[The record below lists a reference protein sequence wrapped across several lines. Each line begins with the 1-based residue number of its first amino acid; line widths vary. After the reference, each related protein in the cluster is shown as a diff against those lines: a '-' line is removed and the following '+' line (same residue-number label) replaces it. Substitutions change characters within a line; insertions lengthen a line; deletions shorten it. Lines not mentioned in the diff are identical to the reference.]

1 MHLNKVSKSASFLCY
16 IFLFC
21 TKSDNDWYFF
31 YINHSIEI
39 FTLQHLHQII
49 LTELV
54 LYRRTS
60 LLADCV
66 PIEENCVQVFIVIQ
80 LSKNT
85 TPSEEFQNTSK
96 NHSSWCKHRYPLIY
110 IYVHDCPHMTA
121 HTLMEWC
128 SHLSKN
134 NLKITKWY
142 SEVINR
148 QTTQSL

>member
-1 MHLNKVSKSASFLCY
+1 MHISRLTLNLHLNKVSKSASFLCY

-21 TKSDNDWYFF
+21 TKYFF
-31 YINHSIEI
+31 YINHPIEI

-96 NHSSWCKHRYPLIY
+96 NHSS
-110 IYVHDCPHMTA
+110 
-121 HTLMEWC
+121 
-128 SHLSKN
+128 
-134 NLKITKWY
+134 
-142 SEVINR
+142 
-148 QTTQSL
+148 